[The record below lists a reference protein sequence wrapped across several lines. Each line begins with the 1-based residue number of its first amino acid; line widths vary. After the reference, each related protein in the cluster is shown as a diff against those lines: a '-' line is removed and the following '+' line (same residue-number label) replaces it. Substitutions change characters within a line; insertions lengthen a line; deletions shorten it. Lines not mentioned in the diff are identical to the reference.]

1 MDEKKPSASESGG
14 VQEVRDDKGAAALSR
29 VKRREKNSAKTA
41 KTTEEKTSA
50 NGEESVALEIA
61 VPDACGAEPGAK
73 RKRGRPKKE
82 KELPVAEAAAE
93 NTTAEAVPSDTPK
106 KRGRPKK
113 EEVPTENA
121 TAAGERPRKRA
132 KSPGK
137 SEKKNRDDG
146 AKAEKNRDVA
156 SAPCT
161 IGTHDYRGWLEH
173 VFPLLFPEVSNGP
186 SPKATVAVDGT
197 LVLDWGGAVGHVMFM
212 SVDLAAWKAFFRCS
226 SPVDGVFLERCE
238 ESEFSLADDAERAE
252 VSSVMRR
259 EFAALRSPKRSGNAF
274 R

>member
-14 VQEVRDDKGAAALSR
+14 GQEIRDDKGAAALSR
-29 VKRREKNSAKTA
+29 VKRGEKNSAKAA

-61 VPDACGAEPGAK
+61 VPGTCVAEPGAK

-113 EEVPTENA
+113 VPAKDA
-121 TAAGERPRKRA
+121 TSADEHPRKCAKA
-132 KSPGK
+132 KSPSK

-146 AKAEKNRDVA
+146 AKAEKNRAGA

-173 VFPLLFPEVSNGP
+173 VFPLLFPEVSSGP

-212 SVDLAAWKAFFRCS
+212 SVDLAAGKAFFRCS

-259 EFAALRSPKRSGNAF
+259 EFAALRSPKRFGNAF